1 MAQLGERQTE
11 DLKVPGSAPGLGMLC
26 DALFKLVARHSA
38 QLYPVRLLH
47 GIALLCF
54 GTYLQEVTVSIDI
67 GRVMSN
73 CKSFRRR
80 EVNLG
85 LPRDRRKY

>member
-11 DLKVPGSAPGLGMLC
+11 DLKVPGSVPGLGMLC

-47 GIALLCF
+47 GIALYVLEPIF
-54 GTYLQEVTVSIDI
+54 K
-67 GRVMSN
+67 
-73 CKSFRRR
+73 KSQSPST
-80 EVNLG
+80 LG
-85 LPRDRRKY
+85 A